1 MLRPA
6 TPLAVLL
13 AAAFGLLLMSVL
25 STPIIKAIPLGEYVG
40 VTFGVFGYC
49 LNNNAKCSP
58 FEIGYDDGLAAAL
71 AEKNANFDLP
81 SSARHTLS
89 TILIIHPVAALVTLI
104 MFGMSVAAH
113 FHSPSHSARYLL
125 IVFIVGLL
133 NFVVCLLA
141 FLVDVLL
148 FVPHMAWGSYLVLA
162 ATILVALSGLV
173 ACAMRRTL
181 VSRKARKKR
190 IEENAEM
197 SGENFYNRQ
206 AQQSPP
212 TVENKPTV
220 PTISG
225 ANGEGSDKLPSFATY
240 EKRGDVSSEDRIPLT
255 AISPANQSPNAQY
268 NDPNRP
274 DPNRP
279 DMQFNQPH
287 RAPSVRDQ
295 YGNLID
301 APQDAYGMRRAPSTE
316 RMNSLGR
323 GGSFRGRG
331 GYGPPQGRG
340 GGYGYGPPQ
349 GGRGGYGPPGGRGGY
364 GPGQNGRGGYGP
376 PPRGGYGPATRGRP
390 PPPGYQYD
398 MRGPPGGAYGPPQG
412 QGPYGQRGQSPGP
425 YGQRGQS
432 PGPPSAPGYG
442 MNGSTPTV
450 SSGGYGYQN
459 NVVDD
464 LPRAESPPP
473 LPGTEPIAQ
482 VGQAIEM
489 DAKTGSP
496 QVPQNGFSPQVPQ
509 NGFAGGQQFRDS
521 DADIQGMVGLQ
532 QGITPGGQ
540 QPHPRHQTYVSDTS
554 RYSQDGSQ
562 YVSARQ
568 NWTDQRS
575 KTPGAESVMHPSM
588 MPQPLNGSRSD
599 LALAR
604 NSPGPAGARQR
615 TSEYYEDVAPRF
627 ATPDP
632 ISARGTPVP
641 QQNGARLPPP
651 INPPRGPHDYEDMP
665 DGARSPAAS
674 ERSTFTS
681 ISQRGINPRW
691 NPPPPS
697 MMPGYGPVPQRRP
710 SQNRNDML
718 LNSNP
723 DFELPSNR
731 GGRGNS
737 PPRGPGA
744 GMIPG
749 SAYPNGQL

>member
-13 AAAFGLLLMSVL
+13 AGAFGLLLISVL

-49 LNNNAKCSP
+49 INNNARCSP
-58 FEIGYDDGLAAAL
+58 IEIGYDEGLAAAL

-81 SSARHTLS
+81 SQARRTLS

-104 MFGMSVAAH
+104 MFIMSIVAH

-133 NFVVCLLA
+133 NFFICLLA

-206 AQQSPP
+206 AQQVTPP
-212 TVENKPTV
+212 AEDKPTV
-220 PTISG
+220 PNLSG
-225 ANGEGSDKLPSFATY
+225 ANGEGGDKLPSFATY
-240 EKRGDVSSEDRIPLT
+240 EKRDDLGSEDRVPLT
-255 AISPANQSPNAQY
+255 ANSPANRSPNAQY

-274 DPNRP
+274 DG
-279 DMQFNQPH
+279 QFNQP
-287 RAPSVRDQ
+287 RRTPSGRDQ
-295 YGNLID
+295 YGNPIEG
-301 APQDAYGMRRAPSTE
+301 PMDAYGVQRAPSAE
-316 RMNSLGR
+316 RMNPGAR
-323 GGSFRGRG
+323 GGYRGR
-331 GYGPPQGRG
+331 GYGPPGRG
-340 GGYGYGPPQ
+340 GGYGYGPPP
-349 GGRGGYGPPGGRGGY
+349 GSRGGYGPPGRGGY
-364 GPGQNGRGGYGP
+364 GPGPNGRGGYGP
-376 PPRGGYGPATRGRP
+376 PPRGGYGPPIRGRP

-398 MRGPPGGAYGPPQG
+398 RRGSPAEAYGPPPG
-412 QGPYGQRGQSPGP
+412 QGPYGQRQ
-425 YGQRGQS
+425 QS

-450 SSGGYGYQN
+450 SSAVYGHQHTPS
-459 NVVDD
+459 DD

-473 LPGTEPIAQ
+473 LPGTEPMQ
-482 VGQAIEM
+482 LVGQAVAM
-489 DAKTGSP
+489 DASTGSP
-496 QVPQNGFSPQVPQ
+496 PMPQ
-509 NGFAGGQQFRDS
+509 NGFAPMPPNRFGGGQQFRDS

-532 QGITPGGQ
+532 QGISPAGQ
-540 QPHPRHQTYVSDTS
+540 QTPPQQNQTLTSEPNRYHQE
-554 RYSQDGSQ
+554 GAQ
-562 YVSARQ
+562 YVPARQ
-568 NWTDQRS
+568 NWNDQRS
-575 KTPGAESVMHPSM
+575 KTPGAESVIHPSM
-588 MPQPLNGSRSD
+588 MPQPLNASRTD
-599 LALAR
+599 LSMAR
-604 NSPGPAGARQR
+604 NSPGPVGAPARSR
-615 TSEYYEDVAPRF
+615 TSEYYEDIAPRF

-632 ISARGTPVP
+632 SLRGTPVP
-641 QQNGARLPPP
+641 GQAGGGIPPP
-651 INPPRGPHDYEDMP
+651 INLPAGAPDFDEMP
-665 DGARSPAAS
+665 DGSRSPAAS

-697 MMPGYGPVPQRRP
+697 MMPGYGPAPQRRP
-710 SQNRNDML
+710 NRNDML

-723 DFELPSNR
+723 DFELPTNR
-731 GGRGNS
+731 GGRGGS
-737 PPRGPGA
+737 PPRAPGTS
-744 GMIPG
+744 MIPG
-749 SAYPNGQL
+749 SAYPNGRL